1 MLQRDGSLAI
11 VGELFMASC
20 KFSCGTEVGMEMG
33 YLIYGVSMSVISIF
47 KLVIIANSLLSVE
60 GGV

>member
-1 MLQRDGSLAI
+1 MLQRDGSLVI

-20 KFSCGTEVGMEMG
+20 KFSYWTEVGMEMG

-47 KLVIIANSLLSVE
+47 KQVMIANSPLSVE
-60 GGV
+60 EGV